1 MKRILF
7 TRLSPGSHKNAKRWE
22 WRYGEEEDGRWHGD
36 EEEESRQAAIIRR
49 NWHRCSRWDADLIY
63 LSRLSGILILVRGR
77 AFSNDASS
85 APSSSPL
92 SLSLLVA
99 PAASS
104 SSWTARGEARIAC
117 ELVVSRWGFEAL
129 AALLLPLPS
138 SFPPRFHPARKEVNE
153 DDIKVI
159 RQYNQVSSFLT
170 SPSSSRHIFLNSRYF
185 RFSPGWFLRIVFL
198 RLIFFFYF
206 FLNRN
211 NLHPNSFRWQRLIGF
226 FLNRSSFEL

>member
-7 TRLSPGSHKNAKRWE
+7 TRLSPGSHKNAKRWD

-92 SLSLLVA
+92 SLSPRRSSGQLVFVDRPRRGENCLRIGCISLGFRGSCSPFSSA
-99 PAASS
+99 PLFFSS
-104 SSWTARGEARIAC
+104 SLSPREEGSQRGRYKSDTPIQPSVFVSHITFFFAAYFFKLKILSFFSWMI
-117 ELVVSRWGFEAL
+117 L
-129 AALLLPLPS
+129 A
-138 SFPPRFHPARKEVNE
+138 N
-153 DDIKVI
+153 
-159 RQYNQVSSFLT
+159 
-170 SPSSSRHIFLNSRYF
+170 
-185 RFSPGWFLRIVFL
+185 RFS
-198 RLIFFFYF
+198 RLIFFFFF

>member
-7 TRLSPGSHKNAKRWE
+7 TGLSPGSHKNAKRWE

-92 SLSLLVA
+92 SLSL
-99 PAASS
+99 SS
-104 SSWTARGEARIAC
+104 SLQRPARLRGPPEARR
-117 ELVVSRWGFEAL
+117 ELLANWLYLVGVSR
-129 AALLLPLPS
+129 LLQP
-138 SFPPRFHPARKEVNE
+138 
-153 DDIKVI
+153 
-159 RQYNQVSSFLT
+159 
-170 SPSSSRHIFLNSRYF
+170 
-185 RFSPGWFLRIVFL
+185 
-198 RLIFFFYF
+198 FFFRSPLL
-206 FLNRN
+206 FLLAFTPRGRK
-211 NLHPNSFRWQRLIGF
+211 STRTI
-226 FLNRSSFEL
+226 